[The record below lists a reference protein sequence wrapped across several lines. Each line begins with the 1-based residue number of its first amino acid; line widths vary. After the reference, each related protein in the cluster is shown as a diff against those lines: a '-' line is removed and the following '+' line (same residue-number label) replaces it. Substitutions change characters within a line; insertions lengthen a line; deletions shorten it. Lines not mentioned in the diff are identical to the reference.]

1 MSDMGTVRI
10 TMGVENLH
18 RPGVRIDL
26 ADVMVDTGSELTW
39 IPRELLQQL
48 GITVRWRRRFI
59 VADGRTLE
67 RDVGYAMLHAAG
79 ASTVDDVVFA
89 ETSDMTLLGS
99 RTLEGLNLKID
110 VARKELVPA
119 GPIITAASP
128 AATVLAA

>member
-1 MSDMGTVRI
+1 M
-10 TMGVENLH
+10 
-18 RPGVRIDL
+18 
-26 ADVMVDTGSELTW
+26 
-39 IPRELLQQL
+39 
-48 GITVRWRRRFI
+48 
-59 VADGRTLE
+59 ADGRTLE

-128 AATVLAA
+128 ATTVLAA